1 MNVDAGIKILLYSK
15 FVEPLFNWV
24 PEAEAVTKG
33 GDMKSEIVVGFPGN
47 AGNMEEL
54 RKLLSQLHAMTMM
67 VSGEGTENFCLH
79 NEEIKSAYIWAMS
92 DVVSRALKLTDK
104 VAGRE

>member
-1 MNVDAGIKILLYSK
+1 
-15 FVEPLFNWV
+15 
-24 PEAEAVTKG
+24 
-33 GDMKSEIVVGFPGN
+33 MKSEILVSFPG
-47 AGNMEEL
+47 AAANMEEL
-54 RKLLSQLHAMTMM
+54 RKLLSQLHAMTMV

-92 DVVSRALKLTDK
+92 DVAARALQLTDR